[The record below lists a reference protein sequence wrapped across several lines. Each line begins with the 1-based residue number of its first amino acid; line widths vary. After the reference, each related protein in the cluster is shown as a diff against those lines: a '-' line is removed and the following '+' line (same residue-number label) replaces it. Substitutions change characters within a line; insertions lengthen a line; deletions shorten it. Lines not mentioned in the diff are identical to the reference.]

1 MNQNEDKRKEQM
13 EQDACGIGA
22 IVRMDG
28 EREHVLVEQALTIVE
43 QLEHRAGKDASGEIG
58 DGVGILTQIPHRFFA
73 AVAHEE
79 GSELPAAG
87 DYGVAML
94 FLSEDEQAQRQA
106 METIVSDAGAGL
118 AFWRKVKV
126 HEELLH
132 PHALASM
139 PAIWQCFI
147 TRPAHIAC
155 GLAFERFLYLLRRRF
170 ERRCP
175 DAYVVSMS
183 ASTIVYKGMLLVGQ
197 LRAFYADLL
206 DERYESALAMVHSR
220 FSTNTQPSW
229 KRAHP
234 NRMIAHN
241 GEINTIRG
249 NRGRM
254 QARESVW
261 DSPFLRENHKD
272 VLPIVNAQ
280 GSDSAMLDNTLE
292 FLYLNG
298 MPIEKAVATLIPHP
312 WQHASLPRKLKD
324 FYHYHATLMEPW
336 DGPAAVLFS
345 DGVKLGGGA

>member
-1 MNQNEDKRKEQM
+1 MSSR
-13 EQDACGIGA
+13 
-22 IVRMDG
+22 
-28 EREHVLVEQALTIVE
+28 
-43 QLEHRAGKDASGEIG
+43 
-58 DGVGILTQIPHRFFA
+58 
-73 AVAHEE
+73 
-79 GSELPAAG
+79 
-87 DYGVAML
+87 
-94 FLSEDEQAQRQA
+94 
-106 METIVSDAGAGL
+106 
-118 AFWRKVKV
+118 
-126 HEELLH
+126 
-132 PHALASM
+132 
-139 PAIWQCFI
+139 
-147 TRPAHIAC
+147 
-155 GLAFERFLYLLRRRF
+155 
-170 ERRCP
+170 
-175 DAYVVSMS
+175 MS

-197 LRAFYADLL
+197 LRAFYADLQ

-261 DSPFLRENHKD
+261 DSPFLRENHED

-336 DGPAAVLFS
+336 DGPPRCCSATASSWARRLTATGCAAALVADRRRSCHPVFR
-345 DGVKLGGGA
+345 DRCAADRRRAYHP

>member
-1 MNQNEDKRKEQM
+1 MKQNEDKRKEQM

-147 TRPAHIAC
+147 TRPAHIAR

-183 ASTIVYKGMLLVGQ
+183 ASTIVYKGMQIG
-197 LRAFYADLL
+197 
-206 DERYESALAMVHSR
+206 
-220 FSTNTQPSW
+220 
-229 KRAHP
+229 RAH
-234 NRMIAHN
+234 
-241 GEINTIRG
+241 
-249 NRGRM
+249 
-254 QARESVW
+254 V
-261 DSPFLRENHKD
+261 
-272 VLPIVNAQ
+272 
-280 GSDSAMLDNTLE
+280 
-292 FLYLNG
+292 
-298 MPIEKAVATLIPHP
+298 
-312 WQHASLPRKLKD
+312 
-324 FYHYHATLMEPW
+324 
-336 DGPAAVLFS
+336 
-345 DGVKLGGGA
+345 